1 MKRTLS
7 LLSVVS
13 LFAVACSQSP
23 TDPTRGIASRARSAD
38 AQCSA
43 SGSTG
48 NNSNNPP
55 ATTNNCNN
63 NNNNNNNNTNNNN
76 NPPTTATNP

>member
-7 LLSVVS
+7 MLSVLS
-13 LFAVACSQSP
+13 LFAVGCSQSP
-23 TDPTRGIASRARSAD
+23 VEPRRSAGARSND
-38 AQCSA
+38 VQCSA
-43 SGSTG
+43 SGSTQ

-63 NNNNNNNNTNNNN
+63 TNNNNNNTNNDN
-76 NPPTTATNP
+76 NPPTTAKP

>member
-1 MKRTLS
+1 MKRTIS

-23 TDPTRGIASRARSAD
+23 VGPARGISASARSND
-38 AQCSA
+38 TQCSA
-43 SGSTG
+43 SGSTQ

-55 ATTNNCNN
+55 ATTNNCT
-63 NNNNNNNNTNNNN
+63 NNNNNNNNTNNDN
-76 NPPTTATNP
+76 NPPATAP

>member
-23 TDPTRGIASRARSAD
+23 IEPTRGIAAGARSGD

-43 SGSTG
+43 SGSTQ

-63 NNNNNNNNTNNNN
+63 NNNNNNNTNNDN
-76 NPPTTATNP
+76 NPPATAKP